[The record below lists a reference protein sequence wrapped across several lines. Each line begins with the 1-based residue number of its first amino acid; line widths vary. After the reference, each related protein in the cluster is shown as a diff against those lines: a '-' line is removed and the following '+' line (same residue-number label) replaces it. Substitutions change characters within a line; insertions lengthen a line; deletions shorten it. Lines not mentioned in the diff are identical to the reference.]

1 MPAMDEND
9 NAAFRRFLR
18 RVWRDDVTPLLVGE
32 NAAQRRTAAQVGGKL
47 AAATG
52 LLLDGVLRLRGRP
65 FTRSLTVL
73 GTTLGAML
81 PDVWD
86 WKWLREQAGPR
97 QRQVV
102 SEQVQRRAAELPLL
116 EALALFHLSPQ
127 AAQDDLKRAWRDI
140 SLRWHP
146 DKAPD
151 EAARAEYHVRFL
163 VYRSAY
169 DRLHAAYEAGELP
182 ISAES

>member
-1 MPAMDEND
+1 M
-9 NAAFRRFLR
+9 
-18 RVWRDDVTPLLVGE
+18 
-32 NAAQRRTAAQVGGKL
+32 GG
-47 AAATG
+47 ACGRTG

-102 SEQVQRRAAELPLL
+102 SEQVQRRAAELPML

-151 EAARAEYHVRFL
+151 EAARAEYHVRL
-163 VYRSAY
+163 RVPVRVRPTACRLRS
-169 DRLHAAYEAGELP
+169 RRAAN
-182 ISAES
+182 IC